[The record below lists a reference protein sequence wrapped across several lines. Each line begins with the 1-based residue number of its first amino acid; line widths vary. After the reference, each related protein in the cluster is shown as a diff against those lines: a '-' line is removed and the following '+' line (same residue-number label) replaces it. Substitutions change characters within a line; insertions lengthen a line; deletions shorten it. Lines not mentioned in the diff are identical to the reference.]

1 MKTRWLA
8 AVLKRIH
15 ELTSQGKV
23 YFTLKALRELA
34 ALDAGLDE
42 EDARHVLANLEAS
55 DFVERAVSKKTG
67 EWLYVFKPGVGGV
80 GVYVKVVLRG
90 DCIVISFHEDEG
102 QINEDN

>member
-1 MKTRWLA
+1 MARGGLEEDPRA
-8 AVLKRIH
+8 DLPRESVLH
-15 ELTSQGKV
+15 VEGTSG
-23 YFTLKALRELA
+23 AS